1 MVQDI
6 SIRKRARYVPI
17 HVVFVAAALFVCTEQ
32 AIPQPVIR
40 DAETE
45 WGMSGTRWA
54 RLARPLLVSWQ
65 HAPYAGTLDAS
76 GVRLRYFPQTSEPG
90 FVIGLHQTL
99 GGRAREIQ
107 LPRGSSVSA
116 FRSSEVQLL
125 ARSTN
130 DDPGEIPPDYEV
142 LAAWSG
148 IVENDPR
155 RNILTTMRFRG
166 GYRGMFGETEA
177 AGGHQIFAEALL
189 ATNTVALGMSSLYY
203 GAEGDRGIYGPRVVR
218 LYAGLLGYYQIDP
231 EATTGVEPFA
241 GIDGMWEIS
250 FRRLA
255 LLYGAEVRTDQEL
268 FEWSARAG
276 LKLGQWAMDGLS
288 LDVTLRG
295 SDESSPDV
303 GIGIGYELSR

>member
-1 MVQDI
+1 MVSCI
-6 SIRKRARYVPI
+6 SIRTGAGFVLMNI
-17 HVVFVAAALFVCTEQ
+17 ALVAAALFVCSDR
-32 AIPQPVIR
+32 AASQPGIG

-45 WGMSGTRWA
+45 WGIDGIRWA
-54 RLARPLLVSWQ
+54 RLVRPLLVSWQ

-189 ATNTVALGMSSLYY
+189 ATNTIALGMSSPYY
-203 GAEGDRGIYGPRVVR
+203 GADGDLYGPRVLR